1 MGNQTNVYIDT
12 GKYNVS
18 KINSRTKELAV
29 TKYNLGDHIIML
41 LPITFYLSL
50 DVEDK
55 INLDNVTYIRSTF
68 EVTSVVLLTD
78 LNFGYRL
85 KDIRYGITLD
95 VTEHFIKK
103 YFVTRLSK
111 GD

>member
-1 MGNQTNVYIDT
+1 M
-12 GKYNVS
+12 
-18 KINSRTKELAV
+18 A
-29 TKYNLGDHIIML
+29 KYNLGDHIIMM
-41 LPITFYLSL
+41 LPITYYLSI

-68 EVTSVVLLTD
+68 EVTSVVLLAD

-95 VTEHFIKK
+95 VTERFIKK
-103 YFVTRLSK
+103 YFVTRMFK